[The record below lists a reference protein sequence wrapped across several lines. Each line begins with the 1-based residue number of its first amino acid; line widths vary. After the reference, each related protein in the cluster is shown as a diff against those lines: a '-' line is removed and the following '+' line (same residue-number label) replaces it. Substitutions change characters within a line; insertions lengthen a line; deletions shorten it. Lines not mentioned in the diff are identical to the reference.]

1 MSAVWWSVLL
11 VGAGTVLLKAAGPVL
26 LGGRTLPPSLGGML
40 DLIAPAVLAALVVTQ
55 LVGGDRELVLDE
67 RLAGIAAAGV
77 ALALRAP
84 ILVVVAVA
92 AVTTALLRL
101 VL

>member
-1 MSAVWWSVLL
+1 
-11 VGAGTVLLKAAGPVL
+11 VLLKAAGPVL

-67 RLAGIAAAGV
+67 RLAGIAAAGI

>member
-11 VGAGTVLLKAAGPVL
+11 VGAGTLLLKAAGPVL

-40 DLIAPAVLAALVVTQ
+40 DLIAPSVLAALVVTQ

-67 RLAGIAAAGV
+67 RLAGIAAAGI

-92 AVTTALLRL
+92 AVMTALLRL